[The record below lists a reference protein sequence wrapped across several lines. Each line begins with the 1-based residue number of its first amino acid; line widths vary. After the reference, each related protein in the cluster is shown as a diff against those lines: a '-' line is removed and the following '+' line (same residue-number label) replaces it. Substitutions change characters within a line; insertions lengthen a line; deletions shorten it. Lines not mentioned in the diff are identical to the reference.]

1 MKNSGNAKIW
11 GGLMKKSR
19 NTAVR
24 AVSATLRMVA
34 LAAALGAAT
43 GAAAQEFP
51 AKGPIR
57 LIVGF
62 APGGG
67 TDAIARALNT
77 RMGEVLKQTVLVENR
92 SGAGGSLAADHV
104 AKSAPDGYTVLFT
117 LNNHSINQALYPKL
131 PFDTERDLRGVTLV
145 GSLPQ
150 VFAAHPGA
158 TANTLQ
164 QFLQL
169 GPKSDPKQRVYAN
182 GGVGSPGHFA
192 AAYLE
197 SLAGVEFTHIPYRG
211 AGPAI
216 ADVIGGQVP
225 YILSTL
231 TGLLPHI
238 KTGKLKAIAVTSA
251 ERSPLLPNVL
261 TVAESGFPGY
271 DMDSWMGTFVPRAT
285 PPAVIKVLHEAML
298 EALKEPA
305 VRERVEAQA
314 GRLTP
319 KGGEVL
325 DAIVADDIKRYS
337 KIVRERGIKAE

>member
-1 MKNSGNAKIW
+1 MDKTKKTTLDAIRA
-11 GGLMKKSR
+11 GLR
-19 NTAVR
+19 FA
-24 AVSATLRMVA
+24 A
-34 LAAALGAAT
+34 LSAAAMGVADQAS
-43 GAAAQEFP
+43 AQDFP

-77 RMGEVLKQTVLVENR
+77 RMGEVLKQSVVVENR
-92 SGAGGSLAADHV
+92 SGAGGTLAAEHV
-104 AKSAPDGYTVLFT
+104 AKSPPDGYTVLFT

-131 PFDTERDLRGVTLV
+131 PYDTERDLRGVTLV

-150 VFAAHPGA
+150 AFAAHPSA

-169 GPKSDPKQRVYAN
+169 GPKNDPKQRVYAS

-238 KTGKLKAIAVTSA
+238 KAGKLKAIALTSA
-251 ERSPLLPNVL
+251 ERSALLPNVP
-261 TVAESGFPGY
+261 TIAESGFRGY

-285 PPAVIKVLHEAML
+285 PPAVMRVLHEATL
-298 EALKEPA
+298 EALKQPA

-319 KGGEVL
+319 GSGEAL
-325 DAIVADDIKRYS
+325 DKIVSDDIRTYS

>member
-1 MKNSGNAKIW
+1 MKTSTTNLTAA
-11 GGLMKKSR
+11 MK
-19 NTAVR
+19 AV
-24 AVSATLRMVA
+24 LRV
-34 LAAALGAAT
+34 AALSAMLGTALT
-43 GAAAQEFP
+43 GAAQEFP
-51 AKGPIR
+51 SKGPIR

-67 TDAIARALNT
+67 TDVIARALNT
-77 RMGEVLKQTVLVENR
+77 RMGEVLKQSVVVENR
-92 SGAGGSLAADHV
+92 TGAGGTLAAEHV

-117 LNNHSINQALYPKL
+117 FNNLSISQALYPKL
-131 PFDTERDLRGVTLV
+131 AYDTERDLRGVTLV

-150 VFAAHPGA
+150 AFAAHPSA

-164 QFLQL
+164 QFLAL
-169 GPKSDPKQRVYAN
+169 GPKNDPKQRVYAS
-182 GGVGSPGHFA
+182 GGVGSGGHFA

-238 KTGKLKAIAVTSA
+238 KAGKLKAIALTSA
-251 ERSPLLPNVL
+251 ERSTLLPNIP
-261 TVAESGFPGY
+261 TIAESGFPGY

-285 PPAVIKVLHEAML
+285 PPAVMKVLHEATL
-298 EALKEPA
+298 DALKWPA

-319 KGGEVL
+319 GTGEAL
-325 DAIVADDIKRYS
+325 DKIVAEDIRTYS
-337 KIVRERGIKAE
+337 KIVRDRGIKAE

>member
-1 MKNSGNAKIW
+1 MDKTKKTTLDAIRA
-11 GGLMKKSR
+11 GLR
-19 NTAVR
+19 FT
-24 AVSATLRMVA
+24 A
-34 LAAALGAAT
+34 LAAAAMGIADQAS
-43 GAAAQEFP
+43 AQDFP

-77 RMGEVLKQTVLVENR
+77 RMGEVLKQSVVVENR
-92 SGAGGSLAADHV
+92 SGAGGTLAAEHV
-104 AKSAPDGYTVLFT
+104 AKSPPDGYTVLFT

-131 PFDTERDLRGVTLV
+131 PYDTERDLRGVTLV

-150 VFAAHPGA
+150 AFAAHPSA

-169 GPKSDPKQRVYAN
+169 GPKNDPKQRVYAN

-197 SLAGVEFTHIPYRG
+197 SLAGVEFTHVPYRG

-238 KTGKLKAIAVTSA
+238 KAGKLKAIALTSA
-251 ERSPLLPNVL
+251 ERSALLPNVP
-261 TVAESGFPGY
+261 TIAESGFRGY

-285 PPAVIKVLHEAML
+285 PPAVMRVLHEATL
-298 EALKEPA
+298 EALKQPA

-319 KGGEVL
+319 GSGEAL
-325 DAIVADDIKRYS
+325 DKIVSDDIRTYS

>member
-1 MKNSGNAKIW
+1 MKTSTTNLTAA
-11 GGLMKKSR
+11 MK
-19 NTAVR
+19 AV
-24 AVSATLRMVA
+24 LRV
-34 LAAALGAAT
+34 AALSAMLGTALT
-43 GAAAQEFP
+43 GAAQEFP
-51 AKGPIR
+51 SKGPIR

-77 RMGEVLKQTVLVENR
+77 RMGEVLKQSVVVENR
-92 SGAGGSLAADHV
+92 SGAGGTLAAEHA

-131 PFDTERDLRGVTLV
+131 AYDTERDLRGVTLV
-145 GSLPQ
+145 GSMPQ
-150 VFAAHPGA
+150 AFAAHPSA

-164 QFLQL
+164 QFLAL
-169 GPKSDPKQRVYAN
+169 GPKNDPKQRVYAS
-182 GGVGSPGHFA
+182 GGVGSGGHFA

-238 KTGKLKAIAVTSA
+238 KTGKLKAIALTSA
-251 ERSPLLPNVL
+251 ERSTLLPNIP
-261 TVAESGFPGY
+261 TIAESGFPGY

-285 PPAVIKVLHEAML
+285 PPAVMKVLHEATL
-298 EALKEPA
+298 DALKWPA

-319 KGGEVL
+319 GTGEAL
-325 DAIVADDIKRYS
+325 DKIVAEDIRTYS
-337 KIVRERGIKAE
+337 KIVRDRGIKAE

>member
-1 MKNSGNAKIW
+1 
-11 GGLMKKSR
+11 MKKNNQR
-19 NTAVR
+19 LEMGLR
-24 AVSATLRMVA
+24 IATLAFA
-34 LAAALGAAT
+34 LT
-43 GAAAQEFP
+43 GAAASMAQDFP
-51 AKGPIR
+51 SKAPIR

-77 RMGEVLKQTVLVENR
+77 RMGEVLKQSVVVENR
-92 SGAGGSLAADHV
+92 SGAGGTLAAEHV
-104 AKSAPDGYTVLFT
+104 AKSPPDGYTVLFT

-131 PFDTERDLRGVTLV
+131 PYDTERDLRGVTLV

-150 VFAAHPGA
+150 AIAAHPTA
-158 TANTLQ
+158 AANTLQ

-169 GPKSDPKQRVYAN
+169 GPRNDPKQRVYAS

-238 KTGKLKAIAVTSA
+238 KAGKLKAIALTSA
-251 ERSPLLPNVL
+251 ERSTLLPSVP
-261 TVAESGFPGY
+261 TIAESGFPGY

-285 PPAVIKVLHEAML
+285 PAAVMKVLHEATL
-298 EALKEPA
+298 EALKQPA

-319 KGGEVL
+319 GTGEAL
-325 DAIVADDIKRYS
+325 DAIVAADIKRYS
-337 KIVRERGIKAE
+337 AIVRERGIKAE

>member
-1 MKNSGNAKIW
+1 MKTKRVAKSGLRLA
-11 GGLMKKSR
+11 LM
-19 NTAVR
+19 AG
-24 AVSATLRMVA
+24 A
-34 LAAALGAAT
+34 LAAAT
-43 GAAAQEFP
+43 GTLAQEFP
-51 AKGPIR
+51 SKAPIR

-77 RMGEVLKQTVLVENR
+77 RMGEVLKQSVVVENR
-92 SGAGGSLAADHV
+92 SGAGGTLAADHV
-104 AKSAPDGYTVLFT
+104 AKSPPDGYTVLFT

-131 PFDTERDLRGVTLV
+131 SYDTERDLRGVTLV

-150 VFAAHPGA
+150 AIAAHPSA
-158 TANTLQ
+158 SANTLQ

-169 GPKSDPKQRVYAN
+169 GAKDDPKQRVYAS

-197 SLAGVEFTHIPYRG
+197 SLAGVGFTHIPYRG

-216 ADVIGGQVP
+216 SDVIGGQVP

-238 KTGKLKAIAVTSA
+238 KAGKLKAIALTSA
-251 ERSPLLPNVL
+251 EPSTLLPNVP
-261 TVAESGFPGY
+261 TIAESGFPGY

-285 PPAVIKVLHEAML
+285 PPAVMRVLHEATL
-298 EALKEPA
+298 EAMKQPA

-319 KGGEVL
+319 GSGEAL
-325 DAIVADDIKRYS
+325 DAIVGADIKRYTQ
-337 KIVRERGIKAE
+337 IVRDRGIKAE

>member
-1 MKNSGNAKIW
+1 MQEKLPLA
-11 GGLMKKSR
+11 GLRVLDLSR
-19 NTAVR
+19 
-24 AVSATLRMVA
+24 A
-34 LAAALGAAT
+34 LAGPFCAMILADLGADVIKIEPT
-43 GAAAQEFP
+43 PDGEMVRGW
-51 AKGPIR
+51 GPFKDGISVYYLSIHRNKRSLAVNFRDPDGLKLIR
-57 LIVGF
+57 TLADKSDI
-62 APGGG
+62 
-67 TDAIARALNT
+67 
-77 RMGEVLKQTVLVENR
+77 LVENFKP
-92 SGAGGSLAADHV
+92 GVMADMKMDYAA
-104 AKSAPDGYTVLFT
+104 
-117 LNNHSINQALYPKL
+117 I
-131 PFDTERDLRGVTLV
+131 
-145 GSLPQ
+145 
-150 VFAAHPGA
+150 AAHPGA
-158 TANTLQ
+158 AANTLQ

-169 GPKSDPKQRVYAN
+169 GPKNDSKLRVYAN

-197 SLAGVEFTHIPYRG
+197 SLAAVEFTHVPYRG

-238 KTGKLKAIAVTSA
+238 KAGKLKAIALTSP
-251 ERSPLLPNVL
+251 ERSSLLPNVP
-261 TVAESGFPGY
+261 TIAESGFPGY

-285 PPAVIKVLHEAML
+285 PAAVMKVLHEATL
-298 EALKEPA
+298 EALKQPA

-319 KGGEVL
+319 GSGEAL

>member
-1 MKNSGNAKIW
+1 MRRIG
-11 GGLMKKSR
+11 
-19 NTAVR
+19 NTALR
-24 AVSATLRMVA
+24 ALAAALRMAA
-34 LAAALGAAT
+34 LAAALGATA

-51 AKGPIR
+51 TKGPIR

-77 RMGEVLKQTVLVENR
+77 RMGEALKQSVVVENR
-92 SGAGGSLAADHV
+92 SGAGGTLAADYV

-131 PFDTERDLRGVTLV
+131 PYDTERDLRGVTLV

-150 VFAAHPGA
+150 AFAAHPSA
-158 TANTLQ
+158 AANTLQ

-169 GPKSDPKQRVYAN
+169 GPRNDPKQRVYAN

-238 KTGKLKAIAVTSA
+238 KAGKLKAIALTSA
-251 ERSPLLPNVL
+251 ERSPLLPNVP
-261 TVAESGFPGY
+261 TIAESGFPGY

-285 PPAVIKVLHEAML
+285 PAAVIRVLHEATL
-298 EALKEPA
+298 EALKQPA
-305 VRERVEAQA
+305 VRERVETQA
-314 GRLTP
+314 GRVTP
-319 KGGEVL
+319 GSGEAL
-325 DAIVADDIKRYS
+325 DAIVAGDIKRYS

>member
-1 MKNSGNAKIW
+1 MKTKRVAKSGLRLA
-11 GGLMKKSR
+11 LM
-19 NTAVR
+19 AG
-24 AVSATLRMVA
+24 A
-34 LAAALGAAT
+34 LAAAT
-43 GAAAQEFP
+43 GTLAQEFP
-51 AKGPIR
+51 SKAPIR

-77 RMGEVLKQTVLVENR
+77 RMGEVLKQSVVVENR
-92 SGAGGSLAADHV
+92 SGAGGTLAADHV
-104 AKSAPDGYTVLFT
+104 AKSPPDGYTVLFT

-131 PFDTERDLRGVTLV
+131 SYDTERDLRGVTLV

-150 VFAAHPGA
+150 AIAAHPSA
-158 TANTLQ
+158 SANTLQ

-169 GPKSDPKQRVYAN
+169 GAKDDPKQRVYAS

-197 SLAGVEFTHIPYRG
+197 SLAGVGFTHIPYRG

-216 ADVIGGQVP
+216 SDVIGGQVP

-238 KTGKLKAIAVTSA
+238 KAGKLKAIALTSA
-251 ERSPLLPNVL
+251 ERSTLLPNVP
-261 TVAESGFPGY
+261 TIAESGFPGY

-285 PPAVIKVLHEAML
+285 PPAVMRVLHEATL
-298 EALKEPA
+298 EAMKQPA

-319 KGGEVL
+319 GSGEAL
-325 DAIVADDIKRYS
+325 DAIVGADIKRYTQ
-337 KIVRERGIKAE
+337 IVRDRGIKAE

>member
-1 MKNSGNAKIW
+1 MRISKQLTS
-11 GGLMKKSR
+11 
-19 NTAVR
+19 
-24 AVSATLRMVA
+24 TLRLAATVLA
-34 LAAALGAAT
+34 LAAMT
-43 GAAAQEFP
+43 NAAAQEFP
-51 AKGPIR
+51 SKGPIR

-77 RMGEVLKQTVLVENR
+77 RMGEVLKQSVVVENR
-92 SGAGGSLAADHV
+92 SGAGGTLAADHV
-104 AKSAPDGYTVLFT
+104 AKSPADGYTVLFT

-131 PFDTERDLRGVTLV
+131 SYDTERDFRGVTLV

-150 VFAAHPGA
+150 AIAAHPSA
-158 TANTLQ
+158 SANTLQ

-169 GPKSDPKQRVYAN
+169 GPKNDPKQRVYAN

-238 KTGKLKAIAVTSA
+238 KAGKLKAIALTSA
-251 ERSPLLPNVL
+251 ERSPLLPNVP
-261 TVAESGFPGY
+261 TIAESGFPGY
-271 DMDSWMGTFVPRAT
+271 DMDSWMGTFVPRGTPASIVKILNDAT
-285 PPAVIKVLHEAML
+285 LDAM
-298 EALKEPA
+298 KQPA

-319 KGGEVL
+319 GSGEAL
-325 DAIVADDIKRYS
+325 DKIVSDDIKRYS
-337 KIVRERGIKAE
+337 QIVRERGIKAE